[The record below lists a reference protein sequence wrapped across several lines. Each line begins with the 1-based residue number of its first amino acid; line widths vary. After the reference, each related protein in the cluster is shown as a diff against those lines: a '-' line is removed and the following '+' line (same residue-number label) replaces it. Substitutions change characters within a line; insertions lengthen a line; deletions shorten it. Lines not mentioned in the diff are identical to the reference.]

1 MRKTHPLGSRYV
13 TLKKEKAL
21 FCWCRQNTGKKSW
34 EKIYHDAEEE
44 ELPLSPPYW
53 GTRWGVPEQ
62 EEEIRKEG
70 DFPLS
75 PPLVKE
81 ALFPPIVPP
90 SMMGVTAPALYT
102 PSLVQKKEKSE
113 SHYSEVAECT
123 KKPQEKV
130 VLQMPL
136 KEVQAAPQVGSDRHI
151 HPGSPA
157 LDYQLSSVDKEWGLL
172 TATDKKIKNRGNSAA
187 VGSSVGAHCS
197 GSDALQGPPV
207 VGHTSGKRELADQ
220 AAKQAATQD
229 NRATKLMVMPV
240 VSSLLTAQMLPVY
253 DKEKKP
259 PGHELSKILACYFVI
274 PCLIALCADVS
285 H

>member
-187 VGSSVGAHCS
+187 VGCSVGICCS
-197 GSDALQGPPV
+197 GSNTL
-207 VGHTSGKRELADQ
+207 
-220 AAKQAATQD
+220 
-229 NRATKLMVMPV
+229 
-240 VSSLLTAQMLPVY
+240 
-253 DKEKKP
+253 
-259 PGHELSKILACYFVI
+259 
-274 PCLIALCADVS
+274 
-285 H
+285 

>member
-1 MRKTHPLGSRYV
+1 MDKVWAVYSVVTRQPGHPHQFLYIDSWLLIAQNPPLGSRYV

-136 KEVQAAPQVGSDRHI
+136 KDITQLQRRKSQEVRP
-151 HPGSPA
+151 SP
-157 LDYQLSSVDKEWGLL
+157 Y
-172 TATDKKIKNRGNSAA
+172 
-187 VGSSVGAHCS
+187 
-197 GSDALQGPPV
+197 
-207 VGHTSGKRELADQ
+207 
-220 AAKQAATQD
+220 
-229 NRATKLMVMPV
+229 
-240 VSSLLTAQMLPVY
+240 
-253 DKEKKP
+253 
-259 PGHELSKILACYFVI
+259 
-274 PCLIALCADVS
+274 
-285 H
+285 